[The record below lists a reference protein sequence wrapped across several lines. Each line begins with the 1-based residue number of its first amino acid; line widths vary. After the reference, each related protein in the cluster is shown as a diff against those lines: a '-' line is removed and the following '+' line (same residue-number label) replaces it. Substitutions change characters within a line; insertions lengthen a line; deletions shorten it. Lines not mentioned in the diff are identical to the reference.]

1 MASDVSRNACEKK
14 LAVNKMNGNKDT
26 LPKLGLTGECLI
38 LSLKYL
44 RSSHQ
49 TQFNSLVNKI
59 KKRTKHPQT
68 LAIILLYISFII
80 SFCANPLYYIK
91 MSSFDVTEF
100 ESMVSLDKPIN
111 SSAATRWERRAARQ
125 QQPSSQQPSQSDRY
139 IPNRSG
145 MDFDLMMNSDENGD
159 ANTSDH
165 AKLLLANTLENK
177 GDARVLAFKNKAPA
191 PADGYQS
198 SLKVL
203 YSAQTAKKEVTKPT
217 RHIPSAP
224 IRVLDAPD
232 MLDDYCKSF
241 ASPMPFLFYK

>member
-1 MASDVSRNACEKK
+1 
-14 LAVNKMNGNKDT
+14 
-26 LPKLGLTGECLI
+26 
-38 LSLKYL
+38 
-44 RSSHQ
+44 
-49 TQFNSLVNKI
+49 
-59 KKRTKHPQT
+59 
-68 LAIILLYISFII
+68 
-80 SFCANPLYYIK
+80 

-111 SSAATRWERRAARQ
+111 SSIATRWERRAARQ
-125 QQPSSQQPSQSDRY
+125 QSSSSQQASQSDRY

-145 MDFDLMMNSDENGD
+145 MDFDLMMTSDENGD
-159 ANTSDH
+159 ANTTSDH

-203 YSAQTAKKEVTKPT
+203 YSAQSAKKEVAKPT

-232 MLDDYCKSF
+232 MLDDYCKIFSNSF
-241 ASPMPFLFYK
+241 CQSSNHYPFHRLEFDVLECQQHSRRGFVPMCLSLGCCIW